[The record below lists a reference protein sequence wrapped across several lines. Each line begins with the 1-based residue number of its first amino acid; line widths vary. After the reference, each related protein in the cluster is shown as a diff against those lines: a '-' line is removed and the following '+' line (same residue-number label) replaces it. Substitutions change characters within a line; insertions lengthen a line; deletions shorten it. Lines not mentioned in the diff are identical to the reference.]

1 MEGRKTPAS
10 SPPFLTSP
18 SPMRT
23 LLLALAA
30 ALALPAA
37 HAQVTFAPLPVEEG
51 AEPPTE
57 PIQGRPVRI
66 TLDAPADRVVVVWRP
81 NSAVPDTVALDAAGT
96 SFVWTPTRAGVAR
109 LIATSGAETTVAQ
122 NVSVRYAA
130 YPASGIF
137 ILIVAGTILFGGA
150 GFAMGKLLSE
160 ETPEALERRPD
171 T

>member
-1 MEGRKTPAS
+1 
-10 SPPFLTSP
+10 
-18 SPMRT
+18 
-23 LLLALAA
+23 
-30 ALALPAA
+30 
-37 HAQVTFAPLPVEEG
+37 
-51 AEPPTE
+51 
-57 PIQGRPVRI
+57 
-66 TLDAPADRVVVVWRP
+66 
-81 NSAVPDTVALDAAGT
+81 
-96 SFVWTPTRAGVAR
+96 
-109 LIATSGAETTVAQ
+109 VAQ